1 MEVELEHDS
10 DHCIVVSTNV
20 TLEFADGPTTGS
32 NRTDAIA
39 FLEDRFELDV
49 ESGIFFREDVPT
61 PTRREFRA
69 IRSARTPAGN
79 VTTTISH
86 EPVVGVAPAPPGYY
100 DVDGPLEGEEEDS
113 RSGGS
118 SNAAGI
124 AAALCVGLVAV
135 GTIGLFVHHR
145 RRGVN
150 RLRRSYSWWISDD
163 KSHSEDG
170 TTTRVDSSKSDTTP
184 DFDIERVNPFLV
196 DDDDESKTSF
206 RDRAYQAQSVKG
218 LSVASF
224 SGSDDS
230 DDSAT
235 SSAKSSAENSEGG
248 DGAFRGSSN
257 ECGFSWW
264 TDDKSHGEDG
274 STRRDLRESYAAPD
288 IDIEG
293 VNDFK
298 DESHGEDGTTR
309 VDSCESY
316 KTPDFVIEGVNPFL
330 KGRADDDDDDDD
342 GSKAFSRDQIS
353 LSESVIDSSIAS
365 FLEIDDSDGSSTS
378 STESSVDKSKGSDGA
393 SRGRSISSY
402 QSSAS
407 TSTSD
412 VDDGCP
418 LSKGPMDDPKDVR
431 AGRKVAR
438 AVAAIK
444 REPESKH
451 SNNVAS
457 AAEDASMGSDT
468 PTDDDF
474 FAAIPFWEDESRIE
488 LSPPGAAANND
499 VGKGGTAPSSSSSS
513 GYVHPWNR
521 GEPEKGQNDIDDED
535 YSIYAASVVVV
546 ARADDAPTAVVVGA
560 AATPATNTTAVPP
573 LRRARVVPRPLSPES
588 AGSSGWDSS
597 DDTGSLESYASEL
610 DSSKSCGKTR

>member
-1 MEVELEHDS
+1 MEVELERDS

-69 IRSARTPAGN
+69 IHSARTPAGN

-86 EPVVGVAPAPPGYY
+86 EPVVGVAPAPPGY

-135 GTIGLFVHHR
+135 GTIGLFVYHR
-145 RRGVN
+145 RRDVN
-150 RLRRSYSWWISDD
+150 RLRRSYSWWIGNG

-196 DDDDESKTSF
+196 DDDDDSKTSS
-206 RDRAYQAQSVKG
+206 RDRAYQAQSVRG
-218 LSVASF
+218 MSVASF

-230 DDSAT
+230 DDSST
-235 SSAKSSAENSEGG
+235 SSAKSSAENSEGR

-309 VDSCESY
+309 LDSCENY

-330 KGRADDDDDDDD
+330 KGRADDDDDDGD

-378 STESSVDKSKGSDGA
+378 STESSVDKSKGSDGHPVGD
-393 SRGRSISSY
+393 RYRV
-402 QSSAS
+402 
-407 TSTSD
+407 T
-412 VDDGCP
+412 
-418 LSKGPMDDPKDVR
+418 R
-431 AGRKVAR
+431 A
-438 AVAAIK
+438 
-444 REPESKH
+444 
-451 SNNVAS
+451 
-457 AAEDASMGSDT
+457 
-468 PTDDDF
+468 
-474 FAAIPFWEDESRIE
+474 
-488 LSPPGAAANND
+488 
-499 VGKGGTAPSSSSSS
+499 
-513 GYVHPWNR
+513 
-521 GEPEKGQNDIDDED
+521 
-535 YSIYAASVVVV
+535 
-546 ARADDAPTAVVVGA
+546 
-560 AATPATNTTAVPP
+560 
-573 LRRARVVPRPLSPES
+573 VPRPQRVTSTTVVPSPRDQGMTRRTF
-588 AGSSGWDSS
+588 APD
-597 DDTGSLESYASEL
+597 A
-610 DSSKSCGKTR
+610 KSPAPSPR